1 MSPDSTL
8 IFVDGENLAFR
19 YKEMLAFGRVPRPDN
34 VYIEDCFI
42 WNQGIFDKNLW
53 KIKRLAYYTSVI
65 GDEDRVRKVREI
77 ISAITF
83 TCTI

>member
-19 YKEMLAFGRVPRPDN
+19 YKEMLASGRVPRPDN

-42 WNQGIFDKNLW
+42 WNQGILDKELW
-53 KIKRLAYYTSVI
+53 KIKSPLNFPVI
-65 GDEDRVRKVREI
+65 
-77 ISAITF
+77 AIGRGVSGLSGALQLIDID
-83 TCTI
+83 C